1 VASSVV
7 GLKLELALGWL
18 MYKDDGMMAVAAG
31 IYHGLKRLT
40 EKKKGWHIVLS
51 LHHFYI
57 QSFMT
62 DLKILSRSDYTIIH
76 HDIDLFV
83 CDCYAVHSHVKPYHG
98 GDSCL
103 AAF

>member
-7 GLKLELALGWL
+7 GLNPEFALGWL

-51 LHHFYI
+51 LHHF
-57 QSFMT
+57 
-62 DLKILSRSDYTIIH
+62 
-76 HDIDLFV
+76 
-83 CDCYAVHSHVKPYHG
+83 
-98 GDSCL
+98 
-103 AAF
+103 